1 MEIFGIITALETF
14 CVARGWHF
22 VYGVNQF
29 ERNIQSIR
37 DYHPDEILLIADF
50 RIDPEYSN
58 NKIVKARYTCL
69 FMLGRKFESTG
80 TSASLDESNMQKYEN
95 RLKDL
100 MVLLSAGIQAFACEN
115 ELDIISSP
123 LAVDLNVYD
132 ENIDFVISDPTI
144 FEMS

>member
-1 MEIFGIITALETF
+1 MEIFEIITALETF
-14 CVARGWHF
+14 CASRGWHF

-29 ERNIQSIR
+29 ERNLQSMR
-37 DYHPDEILLIADF
+37 DYHPDELILIADF
-50 RIDPEYSN
+50 RVDPIYSN
-58 NKIVKARYTCL
+58 NKIIRARYTCL

-80 TSASLDESNMQKYEN
+80 TQASLDESNKQKYDN

-100 MVLLSAGIQAFACEN
+100 VTLLSAGIQAFACGSN
-115 ELDIISSP
+115 LDIISSP